1 MELPLLEVVGGPR
14 ATAPLPSGAGPAWRA
29 ARDSL
34 YSFARSLPG
43 HERFRVR
50 SITALWALARGPV
63 ARPARSTWG
72 HLADGVAL
80 GDVLARVCL
89 LYTSPSPRD

>member
-34 YSFARSLPG
+34 YSYARALPG

-50 SITALWALARGPV
+50 SVAALWALARGPAV
-63 ARPARSTWG
+63 RPARPTWG
-72 HLADGVAL
+72 HLTAGVTL
-80 GDVLARVCL
+80 GDVIARVAAAA
-89 LYTSPSPRD
+89 D